1 MPPQHNSHQVRASLP
16 RTHLLIVFM
25 KDYYSGRG
33 AGQVCD
39 MIFIVF
45 ANVLSDNS
53 QAPGAP
59 RFVNVPLPQPNSFAS
74 WGAPPVPAQSPSDDV
89 FPIDLT
95 NPVDF
100 HRLARVL
107 DNVSISEHATVYVYP
122 PSRDRCLLQVPMQ
135 GRRLTTFSF
144 IQYLHTTMSKPLTR
158 HDFTTLLSTTA
169 QHEVHRHFL
178 AKSRNGEQLWDGFVR
193 GVRASRGPKG
203 VVLLQG
209 HHCLWGFS
217 QDQHGQWIMD
227 VDVPAT
233 QEVQLQGHQFQ
244 RTLDFSYQ

>member
-25 KDYYSGRG
+25 KGYSGWG
-33 AGQVCD
+33 AGQVYD

-45 ANVLSDNS
+45 FN
-53 QAPGAP
+53 APGAP

-107 DNVSISEHATVYVYP
+107 DNVSISEHATVYVYRP
-122 PSRDRCLLQVPMQ
+122 GSRDRCLLQVPMQ

-144 IQYLHTTMSKPLTR
+144 IQYLQATMRKPLTKR
-158 HDFTTLLSTTA
+158 DFTTLLSSA
-169 QHEVHRHFL
+169 GQQQVHQHFL
-178 AKSRNGEQLWDGFVR
+178 AMSRNGKQLWDGFVR
-193 GVRASRGPKG
+193 GIRASRGPKG
-203 VVLLQG
+203 VILLQG
-209 HHCLWGFS
+209 HHYLWGFS
-217 QDQHGQWIMD
+217 EDQHGQWIMH
-227 VDVPAT
+227 VDVPT
-233 QEVQLQGHQFQ
+233 PQEVQGGHQFQ
-244 RTLDFSYQ
+244 HTFPVQ